1 MSWPR
6 LALIACG
13 SLLLLRGAYAGDAV
27 WLCTNPHS
35 GATWRVRVD
44 LDHSSVDAFPAKIT
58 ARRITWRDTAHGG
71 IYELDRAS
79 GALTVRYA
87 SSTGGYFL
95 HDRCEPIS
103 GE

>member
-1 MSWPR
+1 MSWPV
-6 LALIACG
+6 LALIACA
-13 SLLLLRGAYAGDAV
+13 LLLSPRDAYAGGAV

-44 LDHSSVDAFPAKIT
+44 FDHSRVDAFPAKIT
-58 ARRITWRDTAHGG
+58 TRRITWRDTAHGG
-71 IYELDRAS
+71 IYELDRTS
-79 GALTVRYA
+79 GELTVRYA

-95 HDRCEPIS
+95 HDRCEPMS